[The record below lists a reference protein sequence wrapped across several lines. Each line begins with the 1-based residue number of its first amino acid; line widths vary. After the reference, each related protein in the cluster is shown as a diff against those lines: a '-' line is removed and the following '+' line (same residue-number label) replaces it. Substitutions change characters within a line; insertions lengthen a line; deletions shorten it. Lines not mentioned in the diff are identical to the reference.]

1 MKGFIKLSI
10 MFIIFFTLLNAAEEN
25 INSAALTKQKI
36 EIKQLKK
43 ELNTFYNK
51 KEEEYQKRKKELDT
65 ILSKIE
71 KEKKEIENLRNEN
84 LQLLKDIEGEVASKT
99 SKIYNKMKPKVAASI
114 FNEMINNGKV
124 EDVFDII
131 LRLKEN
137 NVTSLMKFLSPEN
150 AAILTLMLKDY
161 RVENQNEG

>member
-1 MKGFIKLSI
+1 MIRVVFLFLISFIV
-10 MFIIFFTLLNAAEEN
+10 LNAQEERVT
-25 INSAALTKQKI
+25 SAALIKQKI
-36 EIKQLKK
+36 EVKELKK

-51 KEEEYQKRKKELDT
+51 KEKEYQERKKELLDLIKKVET
-65 ILSKIE
+65 EKKAIE
-71 KEKKEIENLRNEN
+71 KIRNEN
-84 LQLLKDIEGEVASKT
+84 LQLLQDINGEVEAKT

-137 NVTSLMKFLSPEN
+137 NVTSLMKFLSPKN
-150 AAILTLMLKDY
+150 AAILTLMLKEY
-161 RVENQNEG
+161 RAKNQDEG

>member
-1 MKGFIKLSI
+1 
-10 MFIIFFTLLNAAEEN
+10 MFIIFFTLLNAEEEN
-25 INSAALTKQKI
+25 VNSASLTKQKI

-71 KEKKEIENLRNEN
+71 KEKKEIENLRSEN

-99 SKIYNKMKPKVAASI
+99 SKIYNKMKPKIAASI
-114 FNEMINNGKV
+114 FNQMISEGKV
-124 EDVFDII
+124 EDVFAII
-131 LRLKEN
+131 LIIKEN
-137 NVTSLMKFLSPEN
+137 KVTALMKFLSPKN
-150 AAILTLMLKDY
+150 ASMLTLMLNNYKI
-161 RVENQNEG
+161 NNEKEG